1 MAYKTRAALFATER
15 RKLEKQQK
23 TMVQEGQT
31 LEDRK
36 AEAAAAVAASEAL
49 HASIAAAKAAL
60 AEKEAALNARE
71 RELFGEPLGG
81 AKQDP
86 RAANAAEQ
94 RRALRHKPGGLL
106 DEPQSQAILLLYFH
120 LVEMRKS
127 PEKSV
132 KEVTAIFGIGNA
144 KGYAVSTV
152 DAFSLPPSYSGVVH
166 NKGVSKQNRKSKMKI
181 EMKNDWALIPVTM
194 EMRCFHKKSEFQR
207 NPVSYTHLTLPT
219 KA

>member
-152 DAFSLPPSYSGVVH
+152 DAFSLPPSYSC
-166 NKGVSKQNRKSKMKI
+166 
-181 EMKNDWALIPVTM
+181 LL
-194 EMRCFHKKSEFQR
+194 
-207 NPVSYTHLTLPT
+207 YTSPSPRD
-219 KA
+219 